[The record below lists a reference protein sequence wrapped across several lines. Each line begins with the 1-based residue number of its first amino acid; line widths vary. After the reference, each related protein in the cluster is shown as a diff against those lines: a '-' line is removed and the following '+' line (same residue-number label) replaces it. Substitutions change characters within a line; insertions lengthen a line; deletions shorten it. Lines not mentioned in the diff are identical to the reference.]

1 MTTKEINFT
10 NMNIKDFIDYI
21 ITFDDVNYIL
31 ENCKTQSEKGFI
43 FERLFDI
50 IIKFGFCDIFTNSNF
65 NHLIGNSNNGKLKA
79 LKNLNQYLNEKVFS
93 GNSSGCSDITLQNK
107 NDDTY
112 IFISSKMP
120 KSNEDITKQKS
131 VNYYDIQNII
141 AMATKNK
148 DIYKSYKIYLVVPN
162 KKKVLDKV
170 KNANESS
177 KYITEHMT
185 EDNILDKT
193 DLNKYFLA
201 FKQDIIKN
209 KDNDWQS
216 VYLNSKENLILR
228 FHQELITQK
237 TSDLIEEGNKSFLWG
252 CKCRSGKTYMFGGV
266 IIKQLKVKNRLNV
279 LIITPAPTE
288 TAPQFTNDLFNKFKD
303 FDKFKIHH
311 IEGSKMLSSL
321 ELCDNNIFIM
331 SKQLLQKYINDKT
344 IMKIKNLKLDI
355 IGFDENH
362 FSGTTDLSKDILTS
376 YSSKNTIKIYL
387 TATYNKPLK
396 EWNILPE
403 CQMFWDIED
412 EQFCKSIL
420 LDENNLDKLKEKHG
434 SEYITKTIKYYNDL
448 GKCNND
454 IFKCYEKMPDLHLI
468 TNLFDQQRYEII
480 KEKLNNENKMGFC
493 FDTLFGLNKAK
504 SKFSFENEVKTILR
518 YISGSQKET
527 DGEKTI
533 FTRINNICS
542 EKETR
547 YPFTQI
553 WFLPSDN
560 INEISECLK
569 KVMLDDNILK
579 KYDVLCIN
587 RKNKELAK
595 DVKDEINKKE
605 IIAKATGKLGLILL
619 AGNMLTLGITLNLC
633 DLVILMNNALS
644 SDKVLQQMYRCM
656 TEGENKKIGFV
667 IDLNISRVLNT
678 CVNYTVYKNE
688 KSIDDKIKYLIHN
701 HLINIDV
708 DMMLNKK
715 INSDMIVKKLMDIWK
730 EDPINSFRTLLRKL
744 DNDYVEFDNST
755 QKLINKTFTKNVKD
769 VLINLDVIV
778 KDEDDEVQELP
789 SGKEKV
795 KNNSDSDNE
804 SSRSDE
810 EQKEETQISFTK
822 DVLPYVIPLTCIL
835 TIKNSNMDF
844 VKMLNDIKENP
855 ELLDTFDD
863 QCLIWWNKKDL
874 IDLIKDII
882 SKYFDKN
889 SNTYNISVQ
898 FKMSL
903 QSLIDNP
910 KELLE
915 LITECLKPKDI
926 EKKQFGEVFTPMA
939 LVSEMLD
946 KLPIEVWKNKNLKWL
961 DPATGMGNFPI
972 AVYLR
977 LMEELKDE
985 IQDIKERKKHILE
998 NMLYMCE
1005 LNKKNI
1011 LICNQI
1017 FDINNEYQINI
1028 YQGDSLKIDTHK
1040 EWGIKYFDIIMGNPP
1055 YQQVDAN
1062 GHSKGGGNNLYTKF
1076 IYKGYEL
1083 LNKNGYLVFINPP
1096 TYFGV
1101 GRSNN
1106 KDDMNIRKDIFN
1118 NCNIL
1123 YINLEECNKY
1133 FPNIGSLFIYY
1144 VLQKTKKVNE
1154 NLEILCRYDNKN
1166 YKSIIDQQLLNDMV
1180 YIPYLLTNTSIN
1192 ICKKI
1197 KDTVNKL
1204 KIFNQMT
1211 FDKRRPYMSNK
1222 KTDEFK
1228 YPIQATGV
1236 QIVYS
1241 SKICQYQTNKKV
1253 LMSRSGYLRPFYDN
1267 GVIGVGG
1274 DCYGCLVETQQEGEY
1289 IIKLLESKLYT
1300 FYINI
1305 NKWSGFHHVK
1315 VLQDMPYI
1323 KIEDINDEKIYKY
1336 FNLNEEEIKFIE
1348 SVITKIANNNKKEET
1363 KINYDIIKY
1372 KRKNYYLIENKIYI
1386 INKNK
1391 SKGDLFGNYVN
1402 EKVIEFK
1409 NDKNENTNDIVI

>member
-1 MTTKEINFT
+1 MTTKDMNFT

-21 ITFDDVNYIL
+21 ITFDNIDDIL

-50 IIKFGFCDIFTNSNF
+50 VIKFGFCDVFINSNF
-65 NHLIGNSNNGKLKA
+65 NHLIGNSNNAKLKI
-79 LKNLNQYLNEKVFS
+79 LENLNQYLNEKVFS
-93 GNSSGCSDITLQNK
+93 GNSGGCSDITLQNK
-107 NDDTY
+107 NDNTY
-112 IFISSKMP
+112 IFISSKYP
-120 KSNEDITKQKS
+120 KSNEDIKKQKS
-131 VNYYDIQNII
+131 VDYYDIQNII

-148 DIYKSYKIYLVVPN
+148 HIYKNYKIYLVVPN

-177 KYITEHMT
+177 EYITEHMT

-209 KDNDWQS
+209 KLEDWQT

-237 TSDLIEEGNKSFLWG
+237 TSNLIEEGNKSFLWG
-252 CKCRSGKTYMFGGV
+252 CKCRSGKTYMIGGI
-266 IIKQLKVKNRLNV
+266 IIKQLKVKNKLNV

-288 TAPQFTNDLFNKFKD
+288 TVPQFTNDLFNKFKD

-311 IEGSKMLSSL
+311 IEGSKSL
-321 ELCDNNIFIM
+321 DNIETRDNNIFVM

-412 EQFCKSIL
+412 EQICKSIL
-420 LDENNLDKLKEKHG
+420 FEKNNLDKLKEKHG
-434 SEYITKTIKYYNDL
+434 SEYITKTIKYYTNL
-448 GKCNND
+448 GLSINN

-504 SKFSFENEVKTILR
+504 TKFSFENEVKTILR
-518 YISGSQKET
+518 YISGSNKEE

-547 YPFTQI
+547 LPFTQI

-569 KVMLDDNILK
+569 KLMLEDNIFK

-595 DVKDEINKKE
+595 DIKDEINKKE
-605 IIAKATGKLGLILL
+605 LIAKATGKLGLILL

-688 KSIDDKIKYLIHN
+688 KSIDDKMKYLIKN

-715 INSDMIVKKLMDIWK
+715 INSDIIVKKLMDIWK

-744 DNDYVEFDNST
+744 DNDYEEFDNST
-755 QKLINKTFTKNVKD
+755 QKLINKTFTKSLKD
-769 VLINLDVIV
+769 DKVSLELKL
-778 KDEDDEVQELP
+778 KDEDDELQDLP
-789 SGKEKV
+789 TGKEKV
-795 KNNSDSDNE
+795 KNDNDNEQYDNE
-804 SSRSDE
+804 SSDE
-810 EQKEETQISFTK
+810 NEKVKEETQISFTK

-855 ELLDTFDD
+855 ELLDTFND

-874 IDLIKDII
+874 IDLIKDIV
-882 SKYFDKN
+882 SKYFDKS

-915 LITECLKPKDI
+915 LITECLKPKAI
-926 EKKQFGEVFTPMA
+926 EKKDFGEVFTPMK
-939 LVSEMLD
+939 LVNDMLD
-946 KLPIEVWKNKNLKWL
+946 KLPKEIWKNKNLKWL
-961 DPATGMGNFPI
+961 DPCCGMGNFPI
-972 AVYLR
+972 AVYLK
-977 LMEELKDE
+977 LMDNLPIE
-985 IQDIKERKKHILE
+985 DIKERKKHILE

-1005 LNKKNI
+1005 INKKNV
-1011 LICNQI
+1011 LVCKQI
-1017 FDINNEYQINI
+1017 FDINNELKLNI
-1028 YQGDSLKIDTHK
+1028 YEGDSLKVDYNN
-1040 EWGIKYFDIIMGNPP
+1040 EFGIKHFDIIMGNPP
-1055 YQQVDAN
+1055 YQKKVGPKKTETLWD
-1062 GHSKGGGNNLYTKF
+1062 KF
-1076 IYKGYEL
+1076 VIKSL
-1083 LNKNGYLVFINPP
+1083 KILKINGYLTFIHPS
-1096 TYFGV
+1096 GW
-1101 GRSNN
+1101 R
-1106 KDDMNIRKDIFN
+1106 NIDGKFKNVQKEIFER
-1118 NCNIL
+1118 
-1123 YINLEECNKY
+1123 NLQY
-1133 FPNIGSLFIYY
+1133 
-1144 VLQKTKKVNE
+1144 
-1154 NLEILCRYDNKN
+1154 LEIHNEKDGLITFSSETRYDW
-1166 YKSIIDQQLLNDMV
+1166 
-1180 YIPYLLTNTSIN
+1180 
-1192 ICKKI
+1192 
-1197 KDTVNKL
+1197 
-1204 KIFNQMT
+1204 
-1211 FDKRRPYMSNK
+1211 
-1222 KTDEFK
+1222 
-1228 YPIQATGV
+1228 
-1236 QIVYS
+1236 
-1241 SKICQYQTNKKV
+1241 
-1253 LMSRSGYLRPFYDN
+1253 
-1267 GVIGVGG
+1267 
-1274 DCYGCLVETQQEGEY
+1274 Y
-1289 IIKLLESKLYT
+1289 IIKNENVKKTTTNIKFQDGKISIINVIGLE
-1300 FYINI
+1300 FIPN
-1305 NKWSGFHHVK
+1305 GEF
-1315 VLQDMPYI
+1315 D
-1323 KIEDINDEKIYKY
+1323 KIFSLIAKDNEKKCNVSYSRSEYGTDKKHMQRTKDEKYKY
-1336 FNLNEEEIKFIE
+1336 PCVYTVNSKSEITYYYSSEKKGHYGIPKFIWSNGRISSIGSYVDNKGEYGLTQFAYAIIDEPENLNKIKKVFD
-1348 SVITKIANNNKKEET
+1348 NKQFRNLMELCAVGQLT
-1363 KINYDIIKY
+1363 INY
-1372 KRKNYYLIENKIYI
+1372 
-1386 INKNK
+1386 
-1391 SKGDLFGNYVN
+1391 
-1402 EKVIEFK
+1402 KVISIFK
-1409 NDKNENTNDIVI
+1409 NDFWKNILTIDKDNNLNNNVDKIIKVFKNKISKPNIIINDDSNESKVKKSYQKN